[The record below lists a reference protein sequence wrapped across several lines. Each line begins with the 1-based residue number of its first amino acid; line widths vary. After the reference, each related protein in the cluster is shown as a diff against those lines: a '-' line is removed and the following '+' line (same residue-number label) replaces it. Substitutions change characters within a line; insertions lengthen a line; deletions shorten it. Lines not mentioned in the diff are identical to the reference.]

1 MTPNSRI
8 DFIDLQAQRKRIGK
22 SLDDAVLAV
31 VHSGRYIMGPEI
43 GELETKLAAFC
54 GAKHVV
60 SCSNGTDAMVLVL
73 MAYGVG
79 PGDAVF
85 VPSFTFA
92 ATAEVVAQLGAAPV
106 FVDCFEDTFNMDP
119 ASLVAAIETA
129 RRNGLKAKGIIPVDL
144 FGLPA
149 DYDAILPI
157 AQANRLWVLADTAQ
171 GFGATYKGRVT
182 GSIGNV
188 ATTSFFPAK
197 PLGCYGDGGAVF
209 TDDSELAQTLV
220 SLRVHGQGQ
229 DKYDNVRIGMNGRL
243 DTLQATILL
252 KKLEIFPDE
261 IVARN
266 AVAKRYC
273 EKLAPYCK
281 VPVVPEGLVSIWAQF
296 TVRVPAAKR
305 GKLAERLKAAGVP
318 TAIYYVKPLHQQLAY
333 KAYPVAMNGL
343 PVSEQLAGEVIS
355 LPMHAYLEPA
365 VQDRICAAFVEALA

>member
-1 MTPNSRI
+1 MKSNSRI
-8 DFIDLQAQRKRIGK
+8 DFIDLQAQRRRIGK

-31 VHSGRYIMGPEI
+31 VHSGRYIMGPEV
-43 GELETKLAAFC
+43 GELEAKLAVFC
-54 GAKHVV
+54 GAKHVI

-92 ATAEVVAQLGAAPV
+92 ATAEVVAQLGATPV
-106 FVDCFEDTFNMDP
+106 FVDCCEDTFNMDP
-119 ASLVAAIETA
+119 VSLVAAIETA
-129 RRNGLKAKGIIPVDL
+129 RHNGLNAKGIIPVDL

-149 DYDAILPI
+149 DYDTILPI
-157 AQANRLWVLADTAQ
+157 AQTHRLWVLADTAQ

-197 PLGCYGDGGAVF
+197 PLGCYGDGGAIF
-209 TDDSELAQTLV
+209 TDDSQLAETLV
-220 SLRVHGQGQ
+220 SLRVHGQGK

-243 DTLQATILL
+243 DTLQAAILL

-281 VPVVPEGLVSIWAQF
+281 VPVVPEGLISIWAQY
-296 TVRVPAAKR
+296 TVRVPADKR
-305 GKLAERLKAAGVP
+305 DKLAERLKAAGVP
-318 TAIYYVKPLHQQLAY
+318 TAIYYVKPLHQQIAY
-333 KAYPVAMNGL
+333 KAYPIAMNGL
-343 PVSEQLAGEVIS
+343 PVSERLAGEVIS

-365 VQDRICAAFVEALA
+365 VQDRICVAFVEALA